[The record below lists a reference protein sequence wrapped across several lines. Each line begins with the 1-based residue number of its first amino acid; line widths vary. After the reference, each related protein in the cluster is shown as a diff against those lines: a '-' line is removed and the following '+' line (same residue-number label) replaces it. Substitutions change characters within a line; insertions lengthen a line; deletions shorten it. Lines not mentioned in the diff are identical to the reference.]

1 MTVLIKKRKKKF
13 TYICI
18 AVLILLFIFIGIFF
32 IGIFFGARQKQAL
45 SFSTEQWINGDDTE
59 RYRMLDDLTANYNLI
74 GMHTDEVKTLLG
86 AYDVGHG
93 AFLSDAGAVD
103 YYWGYVIRFDDW
115 EGREVLLIGFKDDI
129 VVKYELAYLSEL

>member
-1 MTVLIKKRKKKF
+1 
-13 TYICI
+13 
-18 AVLILLFIFIGIFF
+18 
-32 IGIFFGARQKQAL
+32 
-45 SFSTEQWINGDDTE
+45 
-59 RYRMLDDLTANYNLI
+59 MLDDLTANYNLI

-86 AYDVGHG
+86 DYDVGHG

>member
-1 MTVLIKKRKKKF
+1 MAVLSKKNKKKLI
-13 TYICI
+13 YICI
-18 AVLILLFIFIGIFF
+18 GVVILLIFVRIFF
-32 IGIFFGARQKQAL
+32 SAPQEQSL
-45 SFSTEQWINGDDTE
+45 PFSTERWINGDDTE

-86 AYDVGHG
+86 DYDVGHG
-93 AFLSDAGAVD
+93 AFLSDAGTVD
-103 YYWGYVIRFDDW
+103 YHWGYVIRFDDW